1 MHLIENVE
9 IPCLSKAEGIV
20 FLFFDRTTSC
30 DKTMSRTRLNMN
42 WYNIN
47 WNYILICRAI
57 RNYNIVN
64 FRVEF
69 YMYTFQYLMDRL
81 CLIDVKT
88 FSLFLFIRRINYNEK
103 FDSIKETGQEWRSIW
118 RRMSLKRCL

>member
-42 WYNIN
+42 
-47 WNYILICRAI
+47 
-57 RNYNIVN
+57 
-64 FRVEF
+64 
-69 YMYTFQYLMDRL
+69 
-81 CLIDVKT
+81 
-88 FSLFLFIRRINYNEK
+88 
-103 FDSIKETGQEWRSIW
+103 
-118 RRMSLKRCL
+118 